1 MHTIIATFNP
11 RAFAL
16 AILALTLAAQTLHA
30 QCGNPTWVL
39 NNDCG
44 DIQAFGGLAP
54 NQPTIFC
61 AGQIVN
67 VDNNSSPAGEI
78 TATYIDWDDGICE
91 SFPGMPANLSHV
103 YTFPTDTCY
112 NGGLITFT
120 VRMGV
125 EKNCGTGNSFNFIT
139 FPVAVRFKPLVII
152 TASDSSACTGSEISF
167 SSAVCANGVVA
178 YQWVIGGDTITSPDV
193 PGYIFDNPGMYNV
206 ALTVTNACGQG
217 GTAISITS
225 AGPAAAIAA
234 ASANNVCAPDTVFF
248 SNSSVNAASQ
258 SWTITPGTGWAF
270 VNGTDSLSAE
280 PAVAFSVPGDYVV
293 RLTVDGCGN
302 PEWQE
307 TITVLE
313 APSLSLAGI
322 PDGCDLQPYVY
333 VPQATIGGSS
343 PDVDWTFQGG
353 TPATGSGPNPGAV
366 TFNGIG
372 QYVVS
377 ATVTVAGCGAVT
389 QSDTFLITGRPTIS
403 LQPVAD
409 LCNSDPPLQ
418 LVATPAGN
426 GWSGPGVSAGGLFS
440 PGSLPDSLL
449 NQPFPLFFQ
458 VGTGDCLVQDTLMM
472 QVNGQ
477 AVLAGTDRSL
487 CLNAARI
494 TLGAT
499 PAGGTWTG
507 NGVTPVGIFDP
518 ASAGIGQHALVY
530 AVMNAAGTCV
540 STDTVSA
547 TVLALP
553 EAALDSIDN
562 LCVGA
567 AFDFSAVY
575 SGVGVSTCRWD
586 FGDGSTSDA
595 CLTIHTYPAAGK
607 YTIRLMVENT
617 AGCRDTVISSLNVLP
632 PPTAAFT
639 TDQTAGCADLTVA
652 IANQVGAD
660 GAQYVWDFGNGQLD
674 TTDQPD
680 PVVFGTGWYDTTYT
694 IVLRAVSA
702 CGTATQEQQITV
714 HPLPQANFG
723 TDFSNGCSPM
733 EVNFSSTTVGEPDF
747 FNWYING
754 VAAGTGAQ
762 LPQQVFYAYA
772 QDSTYV
778 VALVAGNACGQDT
791 ITQPV
796 LVKTN
801 SVQAFFNTDNRSGCQ
816 PFAVQLIDYSTI
828 GTNIS
833 WDLGDGN
840 VATGDTVNHVYV
852 QPGQY
857 PIRAFATNGCGFD
870 TTAVTITVLPRP
882 VVSFEHAL
890 FGCQG
895 DTLQLTNTSPNL
907 AGSIW
912 NFGDGTLDST
922 RTSPGH
928 VYADTG
934 LYTITLIG
942 TSVTHACTASVSHT
956 VEVKPLPTPSAM
968 VLDSFGCQPF
978 VFRALNTSG
987 GTGFYV
993 WNFGDGEFSTQN
1005 APTHTY
1011 VHAGAYTV
1019 RLEMTDL
1026 FGCSNTWA
1034 YAPVNVYPKPL
1045 AQFRYDKTDLC
1056 TTPAVIPFE
1065 NQSVDADS
1073 YVWDFGPF
1081 GGSLLT
1087 NPTISVPDRTTI
1099 RVGLMA
1105 ENAYGCRDTAEQE
1118 ILVYTA
1124 PVLDFGIEDARG
1136 CSPLAVLFEN
1146 ASLGLNRYA
1155 WDFGDGSR
1163 AEEAEPLHVFEKPGL
1178 YTVTLYAS
1186 ADSVCFDSLRF
1197 DNLVQVLVSP
1207 TAAFSYEEVTDTT
1220 VNPNG
1225 IIRFFDASVYTSSWR
1240 WDFGD
1245 GDSSR
1250 LQNPVHRYGVNG
1262 PKMVTLIAANGTGCT
1277 DTAAVAIVPALFGS
1291 LYIPNALSPD
1301 AGDPGSRYFQP
1312 RGAGLEAFEIS
1323 IFTSNGQRVWHS
1335 TKLENGMPVEY
1346 WDGTFEG
1353 TPVPQGLYWWK
1364 GRGRYVN
1371 GRLWEGM
1378 SYDGSPGQTEGKV
1391 MLLR

>member
-1 MHTIIATFNP
+1 MC
-11 RAFAL
+11 AL
-16 AILALTLAAQTLHA
+16 VFLALTLAAQTLHA
-30 QCGNPTWVL
+30 QCGIPTWVL
-39 NNDCG
+39 ANDCG

-61 AGQIVN
+61 SGEPVN
-67 VDNNSSPAGEI
+67 VENNSSPANEI
-78 TATYIDWDDGICE
+78 TATYIDWGDNICE
-91 SFPGMPANLSHV
+91 SFQNLPTSLSHI

-125 EKNCGTGNSFNFIT
+125 EKDCGTGKSFNFIT

-152 TASDSSACTGSEISF
+152 TASDSTTCTGSEISF
-167 SSAVCANGVVA
+167 SSDVCANGVLA
-178 YQWVIGGDTITSPDV
+178 YQWIIDGDTITNPDV
-193 PGYIFDNPGMYNV
+193 PGYVFDNPGTYNV
-206 ALTVTNACGQG
+206 SLTVTNSCGQG
-217 GTAISITS
+217 GTAIGVVSSGPAS
-225 AGPAAAIAA
+225 AGAS

-248 SNSSVNAASQ
+248 TNNSVNAVGQTWSIAPNAG
-258 SWTITPGTGWAF
+258 WTFANGTNPLSAQPAVVFSTPG
-270 VNGTDSLSAE
+270 V
-280 PAVAFSVPGDYVV
+280 YVV
-293 RLTVDGCGN
+293 QLSVDGCGN
-302 PEWQE
+302 PEWRD

-313 APSLSLAGI
+313 SPSLSIPDI

-333 VPQATIGGSS
+333 VPQAVIGGSS
-343 PDVDWTFQGG
+343 PDVDWVFQGG
-353 TPATGSGPNPGAV
+353 TPATGSGPSPGAV
-366 TFNGIG
+366 AFNGIG
-372 QYVVS
+372 QYIVS
-377 ATVTVAGCGAVT
+377 AAVSVAGCGTVT
-389 QSDTFLITGRPTIS
+389 RSDTFLITSLPTIS
-403 LQPVAD
+403 LPVAPD
-409 LCNSDPPLQ
+409 LCNSDPPIQ

-426 GWSGPGVSAGGLFS
+426 GWSGIGVSAGGLFS
-440 PGSLPDSLL
+440 PGNVPDSLL
-449 NQPFPLFFQ
+449 NQPLPLVFQ
-458 VGTGDCLVQDTLMM
+458 IGTGDCLVRDTLLVA
-472 QVNGQ
+472 VNGQ
-477 AVLAGTDRSL
+477 AVKADPDRSL

-507 NGVTPVGIFDP
+507 NGVTATGIFDP
-518 ASAGIGQHALVY
+518 ASAGVGQHDLVY
-530 AVMNAAGTCV
+530 AVVDAASTCV
-540 STDTVSA
+540 STDTVTA

-553 EAALDSIDN
+553 EAALDSIDA
-562 LCVGA
+562 LCVGT

-575 SGVGVSTCRWD
+575 SGVGVSTCQWD
-586 FGDGSTSDA
+586 FGDGSTSNA
-595 CLTIHTYPAAGK
+595 CAAAHTYNAAGV
-607 YTIRLMVENT
+607 YALRLVVENA
-617 AGCRDTVISSLNVLP
+617 AGCRDTALSSIDVLP
-632 PPTAAFT
+632 APSAAFT
-639 TDQTAGCADLTVA
+639 TDRTAGCADLIVT
-652 IANQVGAD
+652 IANQIGAY
-660 GAQYVWDFGNGQLD
+660 GALYIWDFGNGRRD

-680 PVVFGTGWYDTTYT
+680 PVVFGTCWYDTTYT
-694 IVLRAVSA
+694 ISLRAVSA
-702 CGTATQEQQITV
+702 CGTATQEQEITV

-754 VAAGTGAQ
+754 VAAGSGAQ
-762 LPQQVFYAYA
+762 LPQQVFYAA
-772 QDSTYV
+772 SQDSTYF
-778 VALVAGNACGQDT
+778 VALVAGNDCGLDT

-801 SVQAFFNTDNRSGCQ
+801 TVQAFFNTDTLSGCQ

-828 GTNIS
+828 GTSIS

-840 VATGDTVNHVYV
+840 MATGDTVNHVYV

-870 TTAVTITVLPRP
+870 TTAVTITVQPRP

-895 DTLQLTNTSPNL
+895 DTLQLTNTSLNL

-912 NFGDGTLDST
+912 NFGDGTFDST

-956 VEVKPLPTPSAM
+956 VEVKPLPTPSAV

-978 VFRALNTSG
+978 VFRALNTSV

-993 WNFGDGEFSTQN
+993 WDFDDGEFSTQN

-1011 VHAGAYTV
+1011 VNAGAYTV

-1026 FGCSNTWA
+1026 FGCSNTWS
-1034 YAPVNVYPKPL
+1034 YAPVNVYPKPT

-1065 NQSVDADS
+1065 NQSILADS
-1073 YVWDFGPF
+1073 YVWTFGPL
-1081 GGSLLT
+1081 GGSVLT
-1087 NPTISVPDRTTI
+1087 NPKISVPEQTTI
-1099 RVGLMA
+1099 PVVLLA
-1105 ENAYGCRDTAEQE
+1105 ENSYGCRDTAEE
-1118 ILVYTA
+1118 AILVYTA

-1146 ASLGLNRYA
+1146 ASFGVNRYA
-1155 WDFGDGSR
+1155 WDFGDGTR

-1225 IIRFFDASVYTSSWR
+1225 IIRFFDASAYTTSWR

-1277 DTAAVAIVPALFGS
+1277 DTAAVAIVPELFGS

-1323 IFTSNGQRVWHS
+1323 VFTSNGQRVWHS

-1378 SYDGSPGQTEGKV
+1378 SYDGHAPDTEGKV

>member
-1 MHTIIATFNP
+1 MHTLISTFIP
-11 RAFAL
+11 GAF
-16 AILALTLAAQTLHA
+16 LALTLAAQTLHA

-67 VDNNSSPAGEI
+67 VENNSSPAGEI

-125 EKNCGTGNSFNFIT
+125 EKSCGTGNSFNFIT

-225 AGPAAAIAA
+225 AGPAEAVAA

-248 SNSSVNAASQ
+248 SNSSVNAAGQ

-280 PAVAFSVPGDYVV
+280 PAVAFSAPGDYVV

-307 TITVLE
+307 TITVL
-313 APSLSLAGI
+313 APPSLSIPAI
-322 PDGCDLQPYVY
+322 PDGCDRQPYVY
-333 VPQATIGGSS
+333 VPQATIGGTA
-343 PDVDWTFQGG
+343 PDVAWTFEGG
-353 TPATGSGPNPGAV
+353 SPATGTGPNPGAV
-366 TFNGIG
+366 AFSGIG

-389 QSDTFLITGRPTIS
+389 QSDTFLITGLPTIS

-449 NQPFPLFFQ
+449 NRPISLFFQ
-458 VGTGDCLVQDTLMM
+458 TGTGDCLVRDTLVV

-477 AVLAGTDRSL
+477 VVLAGPDLSL
-487 CLNAARI
+487 CLDAPAAN
-494 TLGAT
+494 LAGA
-499 PAGGTWTG
+499 PAGGSWSG
-507 NGVTPVGIFDP
+507 NGVTAAGVFNPV
-518 ASAGIGQHALVY
+518 AAGAGLHGLVY
-530 AVMNAAGTCV
+530 AVQRGACV
-540 STDTVSA
+540 STDTVA
-547 TVLALP
+547 AQVYALP
-553 EAALDSIDN
+553 TVALDSLPAVCRGTAI
-562 LCVGA
+562 
-567 AFDFSAVY
+567 DFSATY
-575 SGVGVSTCRWD
+575 SSTGASLCRWD
-586 FGDGSTSDA
+586 FGDGSTSDTCSA
-595 CLTIHTYPAAGK
+595 VHTYPATGV
-607 YTIRLMVENT
+607 YLVRLTVENA
-617 AGCRDTVISSLNVLP
+617 AGCRDTATGSVVVMP
-632 PPTAAFT
+632 GPTAAFV
-639 TDQTAGCADLTVA
+639 TDRTEGCADLTVQ
-652 IANQVGAD
+652 INNQIGSYGAL
-660 GAQYVWDFGNGQLD
+660 YIWDFGQGTLD
-674 TTDQPD
+674 TAEQPD

-694 IVLRAVSA
+694 IVLRAVNQ
-702 CGTATQEQQITV
+702 CGAATQSQVITV

-723 TDFSNGCSPM
+723 ANFSNGCSPL
-733 EVNFSSTTVGEPDF
+733 EVHFNSTTVGQPDF
-747 FNWYING
+747 FSWFING
-754 VAAGTGAQ
+754 VPAGTDSQ
-762 LPQQVFYAYA
+762 LPQQVFYANN
-772 QDSTYV
+772 QDSTHYIT
-778 VALVAGNACGQDT
+778 LVAGNECGTDT
-791 ITQPV
+791 ITQSI

-801 SVQAFFNTDNRSGCQ
+801 TVRAFFNTDTLSGCR
-816 PFAVQLIDYSTI
+816 PLPVRLTDYSTP
-828 GTNIS
+828 GATVH

-840 VATGDTVNHVYV
+840 LATGDTVLHVYD

-857 PIRAFATNGCGFD
+857 TIRAFAGNGCGAD
-870 TTAVTITVLPRP
+870 TTAVAVTVLPSP
-882 VVSFEHAL
+882 EVSFAHTA

-895 DTLQLTNTSPNL
+895 DTLWLQNTSPDL
-907 AGSIW
+907 AGSVW
-912 NFGDGTLDST
+912 HFGDGASDST

-934 LYTITLIG
+934 MYTITLTG
-942 TSVTHACTASVSHT
+942 VSATYGCTASTSKT
-956 VEVKPLPTPSAM
+956 IEVKPLPAPSAF

-978 VFRALNTSG
+978 TFRAVNTSN

-993 WNFGDGEFSTQN
+993 WDFGDGGFSTEFS
-1005 APTHTY
+1005 PTHTFAE
-1011 VHAGAYTV
+1011 AGLFTV

-1026 FGCSNTWA
+1026 FGCTNTWS
-1034 YAPVNVYPKPL
+1034 YAPVNVYPRPE
-1045 AQFRYDKTDLC
+1045 ARFGYDKNDLC
-1056 TTPAVIPFE
+1056 TTPAVIRFD
-1065 NQSVDADS
+1065 NQSLDADS

-1081 GGSLLT
+1081 GGSALVH
-1087 NPTISVPDRTTI
+1087 PSISVPERTTL
-1099 RVGLMA
+1099 RVGLVA
-1105 ENAYGCRDTAEQE
+1105 ATGFGCRDTVVQDLE
-1118 ILVYTA
+1118 VYTA
-1124 PVLDFGIEDARG
+1124 PALDFGVEDARG

-1146 ASLGLNRYA
+1146 ASFGVNRYA
-1155 WDFGDGSR
+1155 WDFGDGSTSG
-1163 AEEAEPLHVFEKPGL
+1163 EAQPLHVYEQPGV
-1178 YTVTLYAS
+1178 YPVTLYAS
-1186 ADSVCFDSLRF
+1186 MDSVCFDSLRF
-1197 DNLVQVLVSP
+1197 DNLATVLISP
-1207 TAAFSYEEVTDTT
+1207 TAGFGYEELTDTT
-1220 VNPNG
+1220 VSPNG
-1225 IIRFFDASVYTSSWR
+1225 IIRFLDMSVNATRWR

-1245 GDSSR
+1245 GDSSN
-1250 LQNPVHRYGVNG
+1250 LQHPVHRYGVNG
-1262 PKMVTLIAANGTGCT
+1262 PRIVTLIAANGTGCT
-1277 DTAAVAIVPALFGS
+1277 DTARVEIVPEVFGA

-1301 AGDPGSRYFQP
+1301 AGDPGARYFQP
-1312 RGAGLEAFEIS
+1312 RGAGLAEFEIAV
-1323 IFTSNGQRVWHS
+1323 FASNGQRVWHS
-1335 TKLENGMPVEY
+1335 TRLENGMPVEY

-1353 TPVPQGLYWWK
+1353 AALPQGLYWWK
-1364 GRGRYVN
+1364 GRGRYVD
-1371 GRLWEGM
+1371 GRLWQGM